1 MAGEKCKRAQ
11 VTFSTFPHH
20 FNCPMMMNSE
30 YFGRT
35 EKIGNEN
42 KYRKQM
48 VVGERW
54 KWLVGELFFGGGIIF
69 GGGKV
74 EKYL

>member
-1 MAGEKCKRAQ
+1 
-11 VTFSTFPHH
+11 
-20 FNCPMMMNSE
+20 MN
-30 YFGRT
+30 T

-42 KYRKQM
+42 SYRM

-54 KWLVGELFFGGGIIF
+54 KWLVGEFFFGGGILF

-74 EKYL
+74 EKYPFLFIFS